1 MSNLAER
8 IRTMDRWIRFLNLNH
23 PLGDWG
29 EPASPSFSTLLSIS
43 VSLSLSLL
51 SCLPSHRFSDP
62 LLLGTTLSYVE
73 GFNARE
79 RPQSTTRHVADV
91 KILRYLLYVRFLCVR
106 RGSIIALMIAFDFL
120 FMVRGLQARIIA

>member
-29 EPASPSFSTLLSIS
+29 EPASPSFSTP
-43 VSLSLSLL
+43 LSLSLL

-91 KILRYLLYVRFLCVR
+91 KILRYLLCVRFLCVR
-106 RGSIIALMIAFDFL
+106 RGSIIGLMIAFDSL
-120 FMVRGLQARIIA
+120 FVVRGLQARIIA